1 MSSLRHDNTRYERIL
16 SLRMKALLNMHI
28 LGLMIP
34 ELKDSQK
41 LVNNNPGL
49 FKIFEKEL
57 TDKFA
62 DSASKDKVWKVFFQ
76 M

>member
-49 FKIFEKEL
+49 
-57 TDKFA
+57 
-62 DSASKDKVWKVFFQ
+62 SKYSKRN
-76 M
+76 